1 MTEVARVIDLGAQ
14 QLDVIARC
22 RSFLVSQAR
31 NGTDVALTPECY
43 LNAWARVPGNARLRQ
58 LAGERGGIVR
68 LALACAKDALHYA
81 AQAGYEVFDGAASTK
96 GFTRLVVSWSVA
108 GDFSSDGAY
117 YDRYFRIG
125 SRETPGTLWF
135 LIAFDRVV
143 PRQLD
148 PNIVVFRQI
157 PGARS
162 TAALRLLQAAMGTL
176 RRAPQRVD
184 GSVPVVS
191 AMVTLAGQVAA
202 AVVAQLKG
210 KTIRSV
216 LLPYEAQPLQHALFR
231 AVKRHDATIR
241 TIGYLHS
248 ALPPLP
254 TDLIARAGAPD
265 LLLVHG
271 PGQADILV
279 RHLGWSRAALR
290 TIKSLRYRI
299 DDPQPLGGRIFLPY
313 SFAGAGVI
321 EMAFRDFVRAA
332 APRTLPALIVRNHPL
347 MHNSKRHLRLQRRLE
362 ALMSAFADRFC
373 PEPPSQPPVS
383 IFIGATAAIL
393 EALERGVTA
402 LHICSRPLIESHS
415 AQLWENLKVERL
427 GEYLFRYELRTAGTY
442 IEFGPP
448 TVETGNETVGAWL
461 GLPSADEVRGN
472 THQATRSLHHT
483 N

>member
-1 MTEVARVIDLGAQ
+1 MTDLGAR
-14 QLDVIARC
+14 QLDLIARC
-22 RSFLVSQAR
+22 RGFLLSQAQA
-31 NGTDVALTPECY
+31 GTDVALTPECY
-43 LNAWARVPGNARLRQ
+43 LNGWARVPGNARLRQ
-58 LAGERGGIVR
+58 LAGERGGVLR
-68 LALACAKDALHYA
+68 LALARAKDAVHYGG
-81 AQAGYEVFDGAASTK
+81 QAGYEIVAGAGGTK
-96 GFTRLVVSWSVA
+96 GFTRLVVSWSRA

-117 YDRYFRIG
+117 HDRYFRIG

-135 LIAFDRVV
+135 LMPFDRVV

-162 TAALRLLQAAMGTL
+162 TAALRLLQAAMGTR
-176 RRAPQRVD
+176 RRAPHCVD
-184 GSVPVVS
+184 GSVPAVS
-191 AMVTLAGQVAA
+191 AMATLAEQVAA
-202 AVVAQLKG
+202 AVVAQLEG

-216 LLPYEAQPLQHALFR
+216 LLPYEGQPLQHALFR
-231 AVKRHDATIR
+231 AVKRHDAAIR

-254 TDLIARAGAPD
+254 TDLIVRAGAPD

-290 TIKSLRYRI
+290 TIKSLRYRT
-299 DDPQPLGGRIFLPY
+299 DDPQPLGAHIFLPY
-313 SFAGAGVI
+313 SFADAGVI

-332 APRTLPALIVRNHPL
+332 VPRTLPVLTVRNHPL

-373 PEPPSQPPVS
+373 PEPPPQPPVS
-383 IFIGATAAIL
+383 VFIGATAAIL

-402 LHICSRPLIESHS
+402 LHICSRPLTESHS
-415 AQLWENLKVERL
+415 AQLWEHLKVERL
-427 GEYLFRYELRTAGTY
+427 GEYLFRYELRTPGTY
-442 IEFGPP
+442 IEFGPAG
-448 TVETGNETVGAWL
+448 VETGNETIGAWL
-461 GLPSADEVRGN
+461 GLPSADDVRGKP
-472 THQATRSLHHT
+472 HQAWRSLHRRPD
-483 N
+483 